1 LGRRAKRRHRRNGC
15 ARPQRRHREF
25 CSSEWLHTNIRGSRA
40 DNCLI
45 IRRILRS
52 TTRLACRSLAR
63 RMARCTEAWLSR
75 RRETRPR
82 AQALQVGASGRTRS
96 PHGIGGASTSS
107 TRRSAERAHA
117 PKRGAPIGIQ
127 KVGRPI
133 VVVRRQRPSED
144 VRGQIQALGAGR
156 GAASRS
162 ARWRA
167 SSRCNRF
174 CLSGRPR
181 SVSARSR
188 R

>member
-1 LGRRAKRRHRRNGC
+1 MGRRAKRRHRRNGC

-107 TRRSAERAHA
+107 SRRSAERATRAEARCANRHPKGRSTDCRSTTPA
-117 PKRGAPIGIQ
+117 PERGRA
-127 KVGRPI
+127 RPNSSPW
-133 VVVRRQRPSED
+133 RRS
-144 VRGQIQALGAGR
+144 GR
-156 GAASRS
+156 GKPVR
-162 ARWRA
+162 
-167 SSRCNRF
+167 
-174 CLSGRPR
+174 
-181 SVSARSR
+181 
-188 R
+188 

>member
-1 LGRRAKRRHRRNGC
+1 MGRRAKRRHRRNGC

-63 RMARCTEAWLSR
+63 RVARCTKLGCRGGAR
-75 RRETRPR
+75 RGHELKLCKL
-82 AQALQVGASGRTRS
+82 ALQVELGPLMESVE
-96 PHGIGGASTSS
+96 H
-107 TRRSAERAHA
+107 RRHPPGEVLSAPHA